1 MDIQIG
7 SLLIVRS
14 NYYKFVEV
22 KTDYILDFEEHV
34 ETACVKDH
42 KKLTSLAAASPYMS
56 VEEEDWLIFFS
67 TNNSI
72 TVYLYDCSLTIA
84 IIILHR

>member
-14 NYYKFVEV
+14 NYYKFFEV
-22 KTDYILDFEEHV
+22 KTDYRLDFEEHV

-72 TVYLYDCSLTIA
+72 TVYLYDCSLAIA

>member
-56 VEEEDWLIFFS
+56 VEEEDWLTFFS
-67 TNNSI
+67 TNNSS
-72 TVYLYDCSLTIA
+72 TVYLYDCSLATA
-84 IIILHR
+84 IIILLR